1 MEVFALSDE
10 VVVTELKGAELKQYQ
25 AEQKIELDRLAKI
38 EADKIAKEI
47 ARQEILDRLGLTAD
61 DAKLLLG

>member
-25 AEQKIELDRLAKI
+25 TEQKIELDRLAQI
-38 EADKIAKEI
+38 EADKIAKATAKAVLLEK
-47 ARQEILDRLGLTAD
+47 LGITD
-61 DAKLLLG
+61 DEAKLLLG